1 MSIMGETLL
10 MSRLNKEP
18 NADQKVLFDHE
29 RERTTQVSVYD

>member
-10 MSRLNKEP
+10 MSRLNKEL

-29 RERTTQVSVYD
+29 GEITTQVSVYD